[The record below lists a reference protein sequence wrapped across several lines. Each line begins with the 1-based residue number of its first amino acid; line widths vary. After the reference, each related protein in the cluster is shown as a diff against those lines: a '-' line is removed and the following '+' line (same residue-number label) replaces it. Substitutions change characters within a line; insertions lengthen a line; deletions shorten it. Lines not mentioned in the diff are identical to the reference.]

1 MLIKKRVRSANLRIR
16 FFLVSMSCFIENC
29 AFKKY
34 SDTFQWQKRNGKR
47 FEHRPAEWPGTQKV
61 WPVQVGLLHKLQFQQ
76 WNRINLSIW
85 LLKPKSVSAEHSI
98 CGYAFSF
105 SYSNFTWTRINI
117 PVRYL
122 KNKKPDALHLVFI
135 WLGWKDLN
143 PRNNGVRVRCLTTW
157 RHPNI
162 WFCPLSFSDLFII
175 SHFFV
180 FVKSFFQISQKNF
193 SELLSDCFASYS
205 WRLI

>member
-1 MLIKKRVRSANLRIR
+1 M
-16 FFLVSMSCFIENC
+16 
-29 AFKKY
+29 
-34 SDTFQWQKRNGKR
+34 Q
-47 FEHRPAEWPGTQKV
+47 
-61 WPVQVGLLHKLQFQQ
+61 
-76 WNRINLSIW
+76 
-85 LLKPKSVSAEHSI
+85 I

-162 WFCPLSFSDLFII
+162 SFCHLLFSDLFII

-193 SELLSDCFASYS
+193 FWTSFRLFCVLLMTTYIVYHIPPYLSSVFWKNTRILFFSVSSHYCSEIKTTSRQILQFCLLSS
-205 WRLI
+205 

>member
-1 MLIKKRVRSANLRIR
+1 
-16 FFLVSMSCFIENC
+16 MS
-29 AFKKY
+29 
-34 SDTFQWQKRNGKR
+34 T
-47 FEHRPAEWPGTQKV
+47 V
-61 WPVQVGLLHKLQFQQ
+61 
-76 WNRINLSIW
+76 
-85 LLKPKSVSAEHSI
+85 SI

-105 SYSNFTWTRINI
+105 SYFNFTWTRINI

-162 WFCPLSFSDLFII
+162 SSCHLLFSDLFII

-193 SELLSDCFASYS
+193 FWTSFRLFCVLLMTTYIVYHIPPYLSSVFSKKSSNFVFFCIIA
-205 WRLI
+205 WL